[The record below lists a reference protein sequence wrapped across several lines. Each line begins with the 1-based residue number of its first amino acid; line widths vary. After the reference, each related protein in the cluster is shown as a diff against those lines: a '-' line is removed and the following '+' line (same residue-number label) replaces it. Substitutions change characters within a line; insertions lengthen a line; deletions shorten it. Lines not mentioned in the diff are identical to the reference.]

1 MRLQE
6 IKKIFH
12 KELSGIFPKEEID
25 SFFYLSIEH
34 YLGLERFILALQ
46 PGLVIDKQEEDLLFE
61 ALNRLK
67 QQEPIQYI
75 LGETQFADLRF
86 MVDESVLIPR
96 PETEELVRW
105 IQHDYQQP
113 ESPPSILDIG
123 TGSGCIAVSLAKYIQ
138 GSHVYAT
145 DISQEALEIASKN
158 AAINGVKV
166 EFLHSDITTTKTLGR
181 RFDVI
186 VSNPPYVR
194 SLEKEEMSDNV
205 VKYEPDIALFVT
217 DKDPLM
223 FYRHI
228 ARFANEN
235 LIPGGAVYLE
245 LNQYLAGKTAT
256 LFEDENFS
264 EIELRKDLYGNDRLL
279 RVKESASM

>member
-205 VKYEPDIALFVT
+205 VKYEPDIALFVP

>member
-205 VKYEPDIALFVT
+205 VKYEPDLALFVP